1 MRHLIGWTAVLV
13 IIAGMSGA
21 GMSGCMLFEDPH
33 VVKGKELFEYYCSEC
48 HGPKGRGDGYNAKFM
63 DPHPRDL
70 TDSREEYI
78 GPQTNEDIYQ
88 TLSRNIVEEKDTKPE
103 DNWVPGLM
111 PTFKYTLSD
120 EERWDIVAYV
130 RTLQKNDAG
139 KVDFTKSMKAERPSF
154 QITAKINLEDYK
166 PDKLKALEE
175 EGQHLVEEKYDCVSC
190 HRIGDKGGH
199 VGPDLNRSG
208 IRLNPWWVY
217 RWIKAPQSIKP
228 DTKMPNFGMSDDEA
242 LAITAYLNTLR
253 SDETI
258 EPPKL

>member
-1 MRHLIGWTAVLV
+1 MRQLIGWTAAVLV
-13 IIAGMSGA
+13 CAGW
-21 GMSGCMLFEDPH
+21 MSGCTLFENPH
-33 VVKGKELFEYYCSEC
+33 VAKGRALYRYYCVHC
-48 HGPKGRGDGYNAKFM
+48 HGPKGRGDGFNAKFM

-78 GPQTNEDIYQ
+78 GPQTNEDIYE
-88 TLSRNIVEEKDTKPE
+88 TLSRDIVEEKDTKPE
-103 DNWVPGLM
+103 DNWVPGMM

-120 EERWDIVAYV
+120 EERWDLVAYV

-139 KVDFTKSMKAERPSF
+139 PVDFTQTMKTERPSF
-154 QITAKINLEDYK
+154 QITAKINLADYK
-166 PDKLKALEE
+166 PDQLKALEE
-175 EGQHLVEEKYDCVSC
+175 KGQHLYREKFICSSC
-190 HRIGDKGGH
+190 HRIGDKGGR
-199 VGPDLNRSG
+199 VGPDLSRSG